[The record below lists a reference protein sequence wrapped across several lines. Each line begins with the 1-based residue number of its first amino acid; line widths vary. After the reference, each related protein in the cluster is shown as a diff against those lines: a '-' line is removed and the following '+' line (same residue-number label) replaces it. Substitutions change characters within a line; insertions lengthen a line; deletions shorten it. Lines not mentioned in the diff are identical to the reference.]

1 VESSYKKGRK
11 AVREKNMPII
21 YKAIL
26 WSLKKAV
33 RARARTEEE
42 MTKAAK

>member
-1 VESSYKKGRK
+1 MVNDEFGMIIAKYYIQLYVSVESSYKKGRK

-26 WSLKKAV
+26 
-33 RARARTEEE
+33 
-42 MTKAAK
+42 